1 MQDGLWTKG
10 LIVGII
16 LVFLGSNVLSS
27 ITRNIVVEKNNHVVA
42 YSQKLK
48 NSDTQLIRN
57 VYKVHFIGKF
67 IINH

>member
-27 ITRNIVVEKNNHVVA
+27 ITRNIVVEKNNQVVA

-48 NSDTQLIRN
+48 NSDTPLICN
-57 VYKVHFIGKF
+57 VDKVHFIGK
-67 IINH
+67 IYN

>member
-27 ITRNIVVEKNNHVVA
+27 ITRNIVVEKNNQVVA
-42 YSQKLK
+42 YYQKLK
-48 NSDTQLIRN
+48 NSDTPLICN
-57 VYKVHFIGKF
+57 VYKVHFIGK
-67 IINH
+67 IYN

>member
-27 ITRNIVVEKNNHVVA
+27 ITRNIVVEKNNQVVA

-48 NSDTQLIRN
+48 NSDTPLIRN
-57 VYKVHFIGKF
+57 VDKVHFIGK
-67 IINH
+67 IYN